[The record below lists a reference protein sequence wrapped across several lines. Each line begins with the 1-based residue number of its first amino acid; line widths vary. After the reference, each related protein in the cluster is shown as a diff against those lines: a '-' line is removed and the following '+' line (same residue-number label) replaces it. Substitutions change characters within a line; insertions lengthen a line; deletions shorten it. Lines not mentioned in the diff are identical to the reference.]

1 MKIMTKTLYVPEH
14 VKKEIEKN
22 KTEVK
27 KSLKDNTPSVLSKSS
42 TGRHWVEPG
51 NRVLDPSLLTKSL
64 LERLPQPTG
73 WRILVMPYQG
83 KAKTSGGIY
92 VPDEVRERESVA
104 TVVAYVLKVGPLAY
118 GDKEKYG
125 DKPWCQEK
133 QWVCIGRYSGSRFKI
148 DGGEVRIINDDEV
161 IATIL
166 DPDDVKNV

>member
-1 MKIMTKTLYVPEH
+1 MTKTLYVPEH

-27 KSLKDNTPSVLSKSS
+27 KSLNDNTPSILSKSS
-42 TGRHWVEPG
+42 AGRHWVEPG

-166 DPDDVKNV
+166 DPDDVKNI

>member
-27 KSLKDNTPSVLSKSS
+27 KSLNDNTPSILSKSS
-42 TGRHWVEPG
+42 AGRHWVEPG

-92 VPDEVRERESVA
+92 VPDEVRERESIA
-104 TVVAYVLKVGPLAY
+104 TVVAYVLKIGPLAY

-166 DPDDVKNV
+166 DPDDVKNI

>member
-104 TVVAYVLKVGPLAY
+104 TVVAYVLKIGPLAY

-166 DPDDVKNV
+166 DPDDVKNI

>member
-1 MKIMTKTLYVPEH
+1 MTKTLYVPEH

-27 KSLKDNTPSVLSKSS
+27 KSLNNDTP
-42 TGRHWVEPG
+42 WIEPG

-104 TVVAYVLKVGPLAY
+104 TVVAYVLKIGPLAY

>member
-1 MKIMTKTLYVPEH
+1 MKKTLYVPEH

-104 TVVAYVLKVGPLAY
+104 TVVAYVLKIGPLAY